1 MRIRCSAAFRTG
13 SIVRVRGAARLL
25 RCSRWSD
32 EGCFIVHEAGI
43 LRSHLLVKG
52 ACLLFAPTRHV
63 DLLMILDARA
73 LLEAQIVPR
82 LLR

>member
-1 MRIRCSAAFRTG
+1 MRIRCSTAFRTG
-13 SIVRVRGAARLL
+13 SIVRGAARLS

-43 LRSHLLVKG
+43 LRSHLLVEG
-52 ACLLFAPTRHV
+52 VCLLFAPTRNV
-63 DLLMILDARA
+63 DRLIILDVWT
-73 LLEAQIVPR
+73 LSEAQIVPE